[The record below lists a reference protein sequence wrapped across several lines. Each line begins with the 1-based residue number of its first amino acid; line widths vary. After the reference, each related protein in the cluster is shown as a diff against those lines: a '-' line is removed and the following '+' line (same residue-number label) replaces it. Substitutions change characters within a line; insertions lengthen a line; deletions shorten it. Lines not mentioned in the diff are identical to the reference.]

1 MGIGSF
7 FSSLFQKKTE
17 DTGRIREM
25 NIEPRQIKR
34 SSEVPE
40 SPKPE
45 KEVPVIQETVSEPSG
60 AKQETKPSGTDKE
73 AEESEKKQYY
83 LAKKELYQYL
93 NQTMNA
99 LYKADQSNSW
109 DSLKPLGEPSGK
121 ALEVL
126 DKVQEELPDTLW
138 KLLVPFLEEDSRREP
153 AGLKPAFLSMLLP
166 FYPVFSDQFGQFR
179 YNTFLN
185 KSALDLYRR
194 LTGRKYRLGYR
205 NRYPDGQ
212 TAFEWKGDRY
222 KVYDDKGELLC
233 DAVFQ
238 DGKIRDGYALTE
250 EKDDQDPDWMIVRK
264 GCYTEGQFTE
274 KACEYRY
281 RKPIGL

>member
-34 SSEVPE
+34 SSEVPV

-45 KEVPVIQETVSEPSG
+45 KEDPVIEKTASESSG
-60 AKQETKPSGTDKE
+60 EKLETKPAGTDKG
-73 AEESEKKQYY
+73 AEGSEKKQYY

-93 NQTMNA
+93 NQTMNT

-121 ALEVL
+121 ALEAL
-126 DKVQEELPDTLW
+126 DNIKEELPDSLW
-138 KLLVPFLEEDSRREP
+138 KLLLPFLEESSRREP
-153 AGLKPAFLSMLLP
+153 SGLKPAFLSMLLP

-185 KSALDLYRR
+185 KNALELYRR

-212 TAFEWKGDRY
+212 IAFEWKGNRY
-222 KVYDDKGELLC
+222 KVYNDKGVLLC
-233 DAVFQ
+233 DAVFR
-238 DGKIRDGYALTE
+238 DGKIWDGYALTE
-250 EKDDQDPDWMIVRK
+250 EKDDQDPDWMIVQK
-264 GCYTEGQFTE
+264 GYYTEGHFEE
-274 KACEYRY
+274 KVCEYRY

>member
-17 DTGRIREM
+17 ETGRIREM

-34 SSEVPE
+34 SSEVPV

-45 KEVPVIQETVSEPSG
+45 KEDSVIEKTVPESSG
-60 AKQETKPSGTDKE
+60 EKLETKPADTDKG
-73 AEESEKKQYY
+73 AEDSEKKQLY
-83 LAKKELYQYL
+83 LAKKDLYRYL
-93 NQTMNA
+93 NQTMNT
-99 LYKADQSNSW
+99 LYKADQSSSW
-109 DSLKPLGEPSGK
+109 DSLEPLEDPSGK
-121 ALEVL
+121 ALEAM
-126 DKVQEELPDTLW
+126 DKIQEELPDSLW
-138 KLLVPFLEEDSRREP
+138 KLLAPFLEENSRKNP
-153 AGLKPAFLSMLLP
+153 SGLKPAFLSMLLP

-185 KSALDLYRR
+185 KNALELYRR

-205 NRYPDGQ
+205 NRYSDGQ
-212 TAFEWKGDRY
+212 TAFEWKGNRY
-222 KVYDDKGELLC
+222 KVYNDKGVLLC

-250 EKDDQDPDWMIVRK
+250 EQDSQDPDWMIVRK
-264 GCYTEGQFTE
+264 GYYTEGHFEE